1 MLNRQEGQED
11 SGFGCAHYVRPPR
24 RKNEK
29 AGMASIK
36 EQEPPLIP
44 SGSCT
49 LVLFYCKLDLLFS
62 GFQYTH
68 LSVRSNCDV
77 MSLVLC
83 MVIHLERTTTMF
95 FTYIWHQSLMVFLL
109 SLAFVQMQMLPVTCV
124 RSTPLEFCSARW

>member
-11 SGFGCAHYVRPPR
+11 SGFGCAHYVRPR

-29 AGMASIK
+29 AGMASIRK
-36 EQEPPLIP
+36 QEPPMIP
-44 SGSCT
+44 SGPCT
-49 LVLFYCKLDLLFS
+49 LVLFYCKLDLFS
-62 GFQYTH
+62 GFEDTH

-77 MSLVLC
+77 MFLVLC

-109 SLAFVQMQMLPVTCV
+109 SLSFVQMQMLPVRCV
-124 RSTPLEFCSARW
+124 HSTPPEFSSARW